1 MYYFSIIPQHVVD
14 LKNGVEDNKNMNS
27 MSYMK
32 SLTDNFINL

>member
-14 LKNGVEDNKNMNS
+14 LKNGVKYNKKMNS

-32 SLTDNFINL
+32 SLNDNSINL